1 MKTPALLLCLLML
14 TPAFAQD
21 DKTPAPKNTKPPVV
35 KRVASLDDCPEA
47 VRNAVKKNGHDKAL
61 TEINVMDDNG
71 VKTWT
76 FETGSED
83 KGKDEEINYFYSE
96 KGELLR
102 TEKDIALKAA
112 PEAVQAALQKLAGT
126 TTVVDDVEEVTA
138 GTTIT
143 YKAELESNGG
153 ADRKVRLSATGEVLE
168 LIEETDD

>member
-1 MKTPALLLCLLML
+1 MKTSALLLCLLIPI
-14 TPAFAQD
+14 PAFGQD
-21 DKTPAPKNTKPPVV
+21 DKAPAKADKKPPVV
-35 KRVASLDDCPEA
+35 KRVDSLDDCPEA

-71 VKTWT
+71 VKTWA

-83 KGKDEEINYFYSE
+83 KGKDEEINYFYSNE
-96 KGELLR
+96 GELVR
-102 TEKDIALKAA
+102 TEKDIALKTA

-126 TTVVDDVEEVTA
+126 TAVVDDVEEVTA
-138 GTTIT
+138 GKTIT

-153 ADRKVRLSATGEVLE
+153 ADRKVKLSAAGEVLE